1 MPLIDPNK
9 TTLALTHRLEGEK
22 NPAIRR
28 MLEEVRFH
36 GATEAALNIEAALER
51 LSPKAEY
58 ILHSAL
64 SPPVVLRGV
73 DAIRTGFY
81 DVLVA
86 TVEPRLE
93 WDVYRCVVD
102 GHTVI
107 TEGNLK
113 VGMRGTALIQQ
124 GITSADPK
132 GFYLQTAQ
140 HIVVWPFD
148 EQLRPIGETVFY
160 GYSTPLEEVVKHRLD
175 PERDIGY
182 FSGEV
187 ILPAS

>member
-9 TTLALTHRLEGEK
+9 TTYGLTERLQGEK
-22 NPAIRR
+22 DPAIRR

-58 ILHSAL
+58 VLNSATA
-64 SPPVVLRGV
+64 PPVVLRGV
-73 DAIRTGFY
+73 DEIRTGFY
-81 DVLVA
+81 DVLVSN
-86 TVEPRLE
+86 VEPRLE

-102 GHTVI
+102 GRTVI

-113 VGMRGTALIQQ
+113 VAMRGTALIQQ
-124 GITSADPK
+124 GIKSADPK
-132 GFYLQTAQ
+132 GFYLQAAR

-148 EQLRPIGETVFY
+148 EELRPIGETVFY

-182 FSGEV
+182 FTGEV
-187 ILPAS
+187 ILPAL